1 MVASPKFPSC
11 FNIMNIITV
20 LQREQSHSK
29 KVTDPWVY
37 KISNLKSLMSKTVK
51 VFLANIYSISRCDFV
66 SNIQCVLRQYNSTQI
81 CFLLML
87 EKWENSLSDK
97 QAVNEKP
104 FKRLLTVTTKNFYLK
119 VYMLKDYLFDLWIWF
134 TSTYKIA
141 NMK

>member
-20 LQREQSHSK
+20 LQREQSRSK

>member
-11 FNIMNIITV
+11 FNIMNIIPV
-20 LQREQSHSK
+20 LQREQSHNK

-37 KISNLKSLMSKTVK
+37 KISSLKSLMSKTVK

-81 CFLLML
+81 CFLLLL
-87 EKWENSLSDK
+87 EKWENSLRDK

-104 FKRLLTVTTKNFYLK
+104 FKRLLTVTTKSFYLK